1 VSQVR
6 DILDGTEH
14 QPRDVPADMT
24 TAQMLLHVLRRANQ
38 KGRPQ

>member
-24 TAQMLLHVLRRANQ
+24 NAQMPLHVQRRANQ
-38 KGRPQ
+38 KGHSQ